1 MDVSSITQSLNS
13 DYVSKI
19 SDAMKTASSAATSA
33 AASATNP
40 TGTFD
45 SVYDSALGMLNETN
59 SYIQD
64 AQKAETD
71 FALGNMTNTHELSV
85 LQQKANL
92 SLQYTVAIRDKVLE
106 AYKEIM
112 NMNI

>member
-1 MDVSSITQSLNS
+1 MDVSSITQNLNS

-19 SDAMKTASSAATSA
+19 TNAMKTA
-33 AASATNP
+33 
-40 TGTFD
+40 TGTESTATESTGKFD
-45 SVYDSALGMLNETN
+45 SVYNSAMGLINDTN
-59 SYIQD
+59 SSIQA
-64 AQKAETD
+64 AQKAEVD
-71 FALGNMTNTHELSV
+71 FSLGNMTNTSELSV

-112 NMNI
+112 NMQM

>member
-1 MDVSSITQSLNS
+1 MDVSSITQNLNS

-19 SDAMKTASSAATSA
+19 TDAMKTATSATSA
-33 AASATNP
+33 TNQ

-45 SVYDSALGMLNETN
+45 SAYNSALGMINETN
-59 SYIQD
+59 GYIQD

-92 SLQYTVAIRDKVLE
+92 SLQYTVAIRDKVLD

-112 NMNI
+112 NINI